1 MICQKDA
8 KMTCIYLDESGD
20 LGFGTYG
27 SRWFITTAVKINDER
42 THTLFRRIPKRVRER
57 QLDKKTKK
65 QPELKF
71 SNSSPLLRERFLM
84 RAAKLPIQ
92 IFSLIIE
99 KKHTNR
105 LLQNN
110 LPVLY
115 NYLTKLVLEQAIATL
130 DRKQDLTI
138 CLDKCMSPTQRENFE
153 LYVKTEFL
161 SLFNQL
167 PQLKIIHESSAH
179 NECLQVVDFICG
191 AFGYKYNTAQ
201 LGNECETYTSIIK
214 KLTILEKKDLFKENA
229 NHTYLS

>member
-1 MICQKDA
+1 
-8 KMTCIYLDESGD
+8 MTYIYLDESGD
-20 LGFGTYG
+20 LGFGPDG
-27 SRWFITTAVKINDER
+27 SRWFVTTAVKINDER
-42 THTLFRRIPKRVRER
+42 THTLFRRIPKQVRER

-65 QPELKF
+65 QSELKF
-71 SNSSPLLRERFLM
+71 SNSSPLVRERFLE

-92 IFSLIIE
+92 VFSLVIE
-99 KKHTNR
+99 KKRTNR
-105 LLQNN
+105 PLQNN

-115 NYLTKLVLEQAIATL
+115 NYLTKLVLEQAIAAL
-130 DRKQDLTI
+130 DRKQDLTV
-138 CLDKCMSPTQRENFE
+138 CLDKCMSPAQRENFE

-167 PQLKIIHESSAH
+167 PKLRIVHESSAH

-201 LGNECETYTSIIK
+201 LGKDCETYTGIIK
-214 KLTILEKKDLFKENA
+214 KITLVEKNDLFRENA